1 MYYVIHYNLKQ
12 LYENATIWTAYSDIN
27 NKRSFAL
34 APTTLLICKL
44 LDILQ
49 SLLSIIGMKLLLFLF
64 IVFS

>member
-34 APTTLLICKL
+34 ATTTLLICKL

>member
-27 NKRSFAL
+27 NKCSFAL
-34 APTTLLICKL
+34 ATTTLLICKL
-44 LDILQ
+44 LEILQ
-49 SLLSIIGMKLLLFLF
+49 SLLSIIRMKILLFLF